1 MLALAGHSGPGR
13 PSVRSL
19 RTAVAAPGWA
29 VPSTQTIHADLLV
42 LRQEGLVEWTP
53 GEDGSLR
60 ALVGVAA
67 VSREQLPLS

>member
-13 PSVRSL
+13 PSVRTL
-19 RTAVAAPGWA
+19 RAALSVPGWA
-29 VPSTQTIHADLLV
+29 VPSTQTIHRDLLA
-42 LRQEGLVEWTP
+42 LRQEGLVVWTP

-67 VSREQLPLS
+67 VSEEQLPLS